1 MERVSRPVLES
12 HPWRDLKAMG
22 MWHLGTRSVVAL
34 AVLWEQLDP
43 TVLEGFSKLSNSVIL

>member
-12 HPWRDLKAMG
+12 HPWRDLKATG